1 MSIIVFLIVLGVL
14 IFVHELGHF
23 WAARLFGIRVDAFKI
38 GFGPKLF
45 YWKRGETE
53 YGLNLIPFGG
63 YVKIFGE
70 DPNAEN
76 MSGPDAARSFVHKA
90 RWKQIICLAAG
101 VLFNLI
107 FAWILYAIVFMSGF
121 TASPD
126 GLEQYA
132 DRFENQRIMIT
143 SVAPNSPA
151 AMAGLKSGDI
161 IVYAETT
168 AMNQERAQ
176 TKGANGTGTALPPSG
191 QTVEQIQET
200 IAKFGDKPVALQY
213 VRDGNTSIIGVTPT
227 STLVQGK
234 FVIGI
239 SMGDAVDLE
248 LPFFS
253 AIKEGFLY
261 TGILIKET
269 VVGLYNL
276 IADIFRGQPDFS
288 QVTGVVGIYGIVAD
302 AQNMGWTYLLMIT
315 AIISINLGVI
325 NLVPFPA
332 LDGGRILFVLIE
344 AVTRRRIP
352 ANAANYTN
360 LVGFALLM
368 ILMVL
373 VTWRDIARLIP

>member
-1 MSIIVFLIVLGVL
+1 MTIIIFLIVLAVL

-23 WAARLFGIRVDAFKI
+23 CAARMFGIRIDAFKI

-45 YWKRGETE
+45 YWKKGETE

-76 MSGPDAARSFVHKA
+76 IHGPDAARSFVHKA
-90 RWKQIICLAAG
+90 RWKQVICLAAG
-101 VLFNLI
+101 VLFNFI
-107 FAWILYAIVFMSGF
+107 FAWILYAVVFVSGF

-126 GLEQYA
+126 GLEQYSRLFTNERIIISSVTA
-132 DRFENQRIMIT
+132 D
-143 SVAPNSPA
+143 SPA
-151 AMAGLKSGDI
+151 AKAGLKPGDTI
-161 IVYAETT
+161 LYVETG
-168 AMNQERAQ
+168 AMNQMRGISHADPHTHQ
-176 TKGANGTGTALPPSG
+176 TAAD
-191 QTVEQIQET
+191 IQSV
-200 IAKFGDKPVALQY
+200 IADNRNQPVALAY
-213 VRDGNTSIIGVTPT
+213 ERDGRTNIIA
-227 STLVQGK
+227 VQPVDTIVKGK
-234 FVIGI
+234 YAIGI
-239 SMGDAVDLE
+239 AMGDAVDLK

-253 AIKEGFLY
+253 AVKEGFVY
-261 TGILIKET
+261 TGILIRDT
-269 VVGLYNL
+269 FLGIYNL
-276 IADIFRGQPDFS
+276 VADIFRGHPDFS

-302 AQNMGWTYLLMIT
+302 AQHMGWTYLLMIT

-352 ANAANYTN
+352 PNAANITN
-360 LVGFALLM
+360 LVGFVLLM

-373 VTWRDIARLIP
+373 VTWRDIARLIHG